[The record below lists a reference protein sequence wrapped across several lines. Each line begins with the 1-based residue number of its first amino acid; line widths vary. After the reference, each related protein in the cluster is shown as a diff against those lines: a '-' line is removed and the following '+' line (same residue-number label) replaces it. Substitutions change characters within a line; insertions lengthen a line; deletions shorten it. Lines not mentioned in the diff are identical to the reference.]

1 MVRDAHGRGSSQAP
15 EADDASAAGRT
26 VRSGVQEVDA
36 MLVLTRKSNQS
47 IVIGDDVIVTVLEV
61 RGDHIRLGITA
72 PRDVPVHREEIWVAR
87 AEASRSAPK
96 SALPSSALPSSAL
109 HSSDLHSEEPR
120 PRRGRGRGPGS
131 HTAA

>member
-15 EADDASAAGRT
+15 EADGAAAAART
-26 VRSGVQEVDA
+26 VRSVVQEVDA

-87 AEASRSAPK
+87 AEAAVSP
-96 SALPSSALPSSAL
+96 LPQ
-109 HSSDLHSEEPR
+109 HEPR
-120 PRRGRGRGPGS
+120 PRRGRGGRPGS